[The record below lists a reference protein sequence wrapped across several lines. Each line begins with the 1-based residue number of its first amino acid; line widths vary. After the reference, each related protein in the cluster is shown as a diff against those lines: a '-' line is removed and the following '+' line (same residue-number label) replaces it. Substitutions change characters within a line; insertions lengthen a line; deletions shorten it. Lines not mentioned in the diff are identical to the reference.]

1 MSNENDQVDTNN
13 KEAVDAA
20 AAPSSD
26 GQNMNMNPNS
36 NSAVI
41 AASAILA
48 PDISSKDSPMDN
60 MMNMNVNA
68 NHHHVHQMNSDEAE
82 VDDEDEEDDVDY
94 VENNSLRR
102 RNTTMGT
109 NGGSGIIATAPQTT
123 TNDYWNRNGQLAHSR
138 PVSPSVMDNMSENSY
153 TPHTPSAIPSSLM
166 RSKSRPE
173 LNVVGNGGMGAVSR
187 YSNLSYWK
195 ARRVVFYRN
204 GDPFFPGVELRYRP
218 GREITSIENLLDKI
232 SSKLDLPRGARYV
245 FSMDGDRK
253 HSLEE
258 LEDGAS
264 YVVSS
269 FKVFKVRFNFCDYFK
284 KLQSKKID

>member
-13 KEAVDAA
+13 KESVVEGGAA
-20 AAPSSD
+20 AAGAPSSSSD
-26 GQNMNMNPNS
+26 GQNNLNS

-48 PDISSKDSPMDN
+48 PDTSSQKDNHPMDN
-60 MMNMNVNA
+60 MMNMNVNS
-68 NHHHVHQMNSDEAE
+68 NHHQQMNSDEAE
-82 VDDEDEEDDVDY
+82 VDDEDEDDDVDY

-102 RNTTMGT
+102 RNTAT

-123 TNDYWNRNGQLAHSR
+123 TNDYWNRNGQLVHSR

-153 TPHTPSAIPSSLM
+153 TPHTPSALPSSLM

-218 GREITSIENLLDKI
+218 GRDITSIDALLDKI

-253 HSLEE
+253 YNLEE

-269 FKVFKVRFNFCDYFK
+269 FKVFKVGIFF
-284 KLQSKKID
+284 

>member
-1 MSNENDQVDTNN
+1 MSNENDQADTNN
-13 KEAVDAA
+13 KETVDTAAA

-26 GQNMNMNPNS
+26 GQNNMNMNM
-36 NSAVI
+36 
-41 AASAILA
+41 ASAILA
-48 PDISSKDSPMDN
+48 PDTSAKDNPMDN
-60 MMNMNVNA
+60 MMNMN
-68 NHHHVHQMNSDEAE
+68 HVHQMNNSDEAE
-82 VDDEDEEDDVDY
+82 VDDEDEDDDVDY

-123 TNDYWNRNGQLAHSR
+123 TNDYWNRNGQLVHSR

-153 TPHTPSAIPSSLM
+153 TPQTPLAMPSSLM

-173 LNVVGNGGMGAVSR
+173 LSVVGNGGMGAVSR

-218 GREITSIENLLDKI
+218 GRDITSIDNLLDKI

-253 HSLEE
+253 HNLEE

-269 FKVFKVRFNFCDYFK
+269 FKVFKVRKFP
-284 KLQSKKID
+284 

>member
-1 MSNENDQVDTNN
+1 MSNENDPVDTTDNPT
-13 KEAVDAA
+13 EAATASAQPDA
-20 AAPSSD
+20 
-26 GQNMNMNPNS
+26 QNNMNNS

-48 PDISSKDSPMDN
+48 PDNSGSKDDN
-60 MMNMNVNA
+60 SMNTMNMNSNMSVVNM
-68 NHHHVHQMNSDEAE
+68 NMGMNNHQMNHSDEAE
-82 VDDEDEEDDVDY
+82 VDDEDDMDDDVDY
-94 VENNSLRR
+94 VENNALRR
-102 RNTTMGT
+102 RNTTTGP
-109 NGGSGIIATAPQTT
+109 GGGGACGSAGGRGGAGNIATAPQTT
-123 TNDYWNRNGQLAHSR
+123 TNDYWNRNGQLVHSR
-138 PVSPSVMDNMSENSY
+138 AVSPSVMDNMSENSY
-153 TPHTPSAIPSSLM
+153 TPQTPQAPSSLM

-173 LNVVGNGGMGAVSR
+173 LNVVGGMGAVSR

-218 GREITSIENLLDKI
+218 GRDITSIDNLLDKI

-253 HSLEE
+253 YSLEE

-269 FKVFKVRFNFCDYFK
+269 FKVFKV
-284 KLQSKKID
+284 S